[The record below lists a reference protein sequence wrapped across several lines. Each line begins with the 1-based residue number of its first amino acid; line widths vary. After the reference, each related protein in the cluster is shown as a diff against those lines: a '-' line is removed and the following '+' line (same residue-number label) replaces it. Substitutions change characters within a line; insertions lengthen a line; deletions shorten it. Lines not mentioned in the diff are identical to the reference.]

1 MDNGYLSRKFLL
13 TLILIIV
20 SSLMTY
26 FKVISSETL
35 IEFFKWILLGYFGA
49 NVAEKFTQNK

>member
-1 MDNGYLSRKFLL
+1 MDNSYLSRKFLL

-20 SSLMTY
+20 SSLMAY
-26 FKVISSETL
+26 FKVIDSETL

-49 NVAEKFTQNK
+49 NVVEKFTQNK